1 MAQSSWRV
9 CCTKATR
16 SNCSIRVFSQIRNG
30 LRAGHPHFRK
40 WSQAALGLFCIL
52 RFFAR
57 KESRVRNGETIE
69 SHVPARL
76 DALPWSSWHW
86 LIVVSLGATWILDGL
101 EVTLAGALSG
111 VLTRHETLGLSD
123 AQVGATATCYLA
135 GAVIGALL
143 FGYGTDRFGRK
154 KLFFITVAV
163 YLIGTALSAFSWNFW
178 SYALFRA
185 ITGAGIGG
193 EYAAINSAIDE
204 LIPARVRGRVDL
216 TINGSYWV
224 GAAIGAAATL
234 VLLNPRHIPMW
245 LGWRCAFGIGA
256 ALGLIVI
263 FFRRW
268 IPESP
273 RWLMIHGRNHQAEE
287 IVADVER
294 NIFGSST
301 GTTGLACDAT
311 PTRIRTRTHT
321 PWREIWNAVVHEHRR
336 RSLLGLVLMSTQ
348 AFFYNAIFFTYALVL
363 MRFYG
368 VPGQDVGGYLLPFA
382 LGNVLG
388 PLLLGHLFDTIGRK
402 QMITMTYAVAGVLL
416 ALTGWLFHTG
426 CLNAQT
432 QTLSWT
438 IIFFVASAAASS
450 AYLTVSEIFPLEI
463 RGMAIAIFFAI
474 GTLVGGVGAPL
485 LFGWI
490 IGTGSST
497 ALFMGY
503 LLAAALMIFAAAME
517 KWIGVAAERRPLEH
531 IAAPLSS
538 RGL

>member
-1 MAQSSWRV
+1 MA
-9 CCTKATR
+9 
-16 SNCSIRVFSQIRNG
+16 
-30 LRAGHPHFRK
+30 
-40 WSQAALGLFCIL
+40 
-52 RFFAR
+52 
-57 KESRVRNGETIE
+57 NGETIE

-76 DALPWSSWHW
+76 DRLPWSSWHW

-101 EVTLAGALSG
+101 EVTLAGALG
-111 VLTRHETLGLSD
+111 GILTRPETLGLTP
-123 AQVGATATCYLA
+123 ARVGASATCYLA
-135 GAVIGALL
+135 GAVLGALL

-178 SYALFRA
+178 SYACFRA

-216 TINGSYWV
+216 IINGSYWV
-224 GAAIGAAATL
+224 GAAMGAAATL
-234 VLLNPRHIPMW
+234 VLVDPRYMPIW

-256 ALGLIVI
+256 TLGLIVI

-273 RWLMIHGRNHQAEE
+273 RWLMIHGRNEEAEE
-287 IVADVER
+287 IVAEVER
-294 NIFGSST
+294 KVSANFSAVIDRRYS
-301 GTTGLACDAT
+301 DAW

-321 PWREIWNAVVHEHRR
+321 PWREIWDAIAYEHRR
-336 RSLLGLVLMSTQ
+336 RSFLGFVLMSTQ

-363 MRFYG
+363 MRFYR
-368 VPGQDVGGYLLPFA
+368 VPEQNVGGYLLPFA

-402 QMITMTYAVAGVLL
+402 QMIAATYGLAGILL
-416 ALTGWLFHTG
+416 ALTGCFFHAGMLT
-426 CLNAQT
+426 AQT
-432 QTLSWT
+432 QTLAWT
-438 IIFFVASAAASS
+438 IIFFIASAAASS

-463 RGMAIAIFFAI
+463 RAVAIAIFYAI
-474 GTLVGGVGAPL
+474 GTLAGGVGAPL

-490 IGTGSST
+490 IGTGSFT
-497 ALFMGY
+497 ALFVGY
-503 LLAAALMIFAAAME
+503 LLAAALMVFGAIVEAR
-517 KWIGVAAERRPLEH
+517 IGVPAERRSLEH
-531 IAAPLSS
+531 VAAPLSS
-538 RGL
+538 KGL

>member
-1 MAQSSWRV
+1 MANADV
-9 CCTKATR
+9 
-16 SNCSIRVFSQIRNG
+16 
-30 LRAGHPHFRK
+30 
-40 WSQAALGLFCIL
+40 
-52 RFFAR
+52 
-57 KESRVRNGETIE
+57 IE
-69 SHVPARL
+69 SYVPARL
-76 DALPWSSWHW
+76 DRLPWSSWHW

-101 EVTLAGALSG
+101 EVTLAGALGG

-123 AQVGATATCYLA
+123 AQVGASATSYLA

-163 YLIGTALSAFSWNFW
+163 YLIGTALSGFSWSFW

-216 TINGSYWV
+216 IINGSYWV
-224 GAAIGAAATL
+224 GAAMGAAATL
-234 VLLNPRHIPMW
+234 VLLDPRHIPIW
-245 LGWRCAFGIGA
+245 LGWRFAFGIGA
-256 ALGLIVI
+256 TLGLIVI

-273 RWLMIHGRNHQAEE
+273 RWLMIHGRNPEAEE
-287 IVADVER
+287 IVTDVER
-294 NIFGSST
+294 KIAAKRSDGVLEDWSDSPAHPKT
-301 GTTGLACDAT
+301 AAT
-311 PTRIRTRTHT
+311 PSLHFSITPVRVRTRTHT
-321 PWREIWNAVVHEHRR
+321 PWREIWNAIVHEHRR
-336 RSLLGLVLMSTQ
+336 RSFLGFVLMSTQ

-368 VPGQDVGGYLLPFA
+368 VPEQNVGGYLLPFA
-382 LGNVLG
+382 VGNVLG

-402 QMITMTYAVAGVLL
+402 KMITATYALAGVLL
-416 ALTGWLFHTG
+416 AITGWLFHAGLLT
-426 CLNAQT
+426 AQT
-432 QTLSWT
+432 QTLAWT

-463 RGMAIAIFFAI
+463 RGMAIAIFFAV
-474 GTLVGGVGAPL
+474 GTLVGGVGSPL

-490 IGTGSST
+490 IGTGSSR
-497 ALFMGY
+497 ALFLGY
-503 LLAAALMIFAAAME
+503 LIAAALMIFAAAME
-517 KWIGVAAERRPLEH
+517 ALIGVAAERRSLEH

-538 RGL
+538 KGL

>member
-1 MAQSSWRV
+1 MTDS
-9 CCTKATR
+9 
-16 SNCSIRVFSQIRNG
+16 
-30 LRAGHPHFRK
+30 
-40 WSQAALGLFCIL
+40 
-52 RFFAR
+52 
-57 KESRVRNGETIE
+57 ETIE
-69 SHVPARL
+69 SYVPARL

-101 EVTLAGALSG
+101 EVTLAGALGG

-123 AQVGATATCYLA
+123 AQVGASATSYLA
-135 GAVIGALL
+135 GAVLGALL

-178 SYALFRA
+178 SYAVFRA

-216 TINGSYWV
+216 IINGSYWI

-234 VLLNPRHIPMW
+234 VLLDARYIPIW
-245 LGWRCAFGIGA
+245 LGWRCAFAIGA
-256 ALGLIVI
+256 TLGLIVI

-273 RWLMIHGRNHQAEE
+273 RWLMIHGRNPEAEE
-287 IVADVER
+287 IVGEVER
-294 NIFGSST
+294 KIAVAKSS
-301 GTTGLACDAT
+301 AVIAT
-311 PTRIRTRTHT
+311 SRDYSDLFPTRVRTRTHT
-321 PWREIWNAVVHEHRR
+321 PSQEIWEAIVHEHRR
-336 RSLLGLVLMSTQ
+336 RSFLGFVLMLTQ

-363 MRFYG
+363 TRFYN
-368 VPGQDVGGYLLPFA
+368 VPEQNVGGYLLPFA

-388 PLLLGHLFDTIGRK
+388 PVLLGHLFDTIGRK
-402 QMITMTYAVAGVLL
+402 KMIAVTYGLAGILL
-416 ALTGWLFHTG
+416 ALTGWLFQPGLLT
-426 CLNAQT
+426 AQT
-432 QTLSWT
+432 QTLAWT

-463 RGMAIAIFFAI
+463 RALAIAIFYAI
-474 GTLVGGVGAPL
+474 GTLVGGVGAPV

-490 IGTGSST
+490 IGTGSIT
-497 ALFMGY
+497 TLFVGY
-503 LLAAALMIFAAAME
+503 LVAAALMIVGATVEA
-517 KWIGVAAERRPLEH
+517 WIGVPAERRSLEH
-531 IAAPLSS
+531 VAAPLSS
-538 RGL
+538 KGL

>member
-1 MAQSSWRV
+1 MA
-9 CCTKATR
+9 
-16 SNCSIRVFSQIRNG
+16 
-30 LRAGHPHFRK
+30 
-40 WSQAALGLFCIL
+40 
-52 RFFAR
+52 
-57 KESRVRNGETIE
+57 NGETIQ
-69 SHVPARL
+69 SHVPNRL

-86 LIVVSLGATWILDGL
+86 LIVVALGATWILDGL
-101 EVTLAGALSG
+101 EVTLAGALGG
-111 VLTRHETLGLSD
+111 VLTRPETLGLSD
-123 AQVGATATCYLA
+123 AQVGASATCYLA
-135 GAVIGALL
+135 GAVLGALL

-163 YLIGTALSAFSWNFW
+163 YLVGTALSGFAWNFW
-178 SYALFRA
+178 SYAMFRA

-216 TINGSYWV
+216 MINGSYWV

-234 VLLNPRHIPMW
+234 VLLDPRYVPIW
-245 LGWRCAFGIGA
+245 LGWRSAFGIGA
-256 ALGLIVI
+256 TLGLIVI

-273 RWLMIHGRNHQAEE
+273 RWLMIHGRNDQAEQ

-294 NIFGSST
+294 KIHGSKAPLTSL
-301 GTTGLACDAT
+301 GYDSL

-321 PWREIWNAVVHEHRR
+321 PWREIWQAILHEHRR
-336 RSLLGLVLMSTQ
+336 RSFLAVVLMGTQ

-368 VPGQDVGGYLLPFA
+368 VPEQNVGGYLLPFA

-402 QMITMTYAVAGVLL
+402 QMITLTYGLAGVLL
-416 ALTGWLFHTG
+416 AVTGWLFHAGFLT
-426 CLNAQT
+426 AQT
-432 QTLSWT
+432 QTLAWT
-438 IIFFVASAAASS
+438 VIFFVASAAASS
-450 AYLTVSEIFPLEI
+450 AYLTISEIFPLEI
-463 RGMAIAIFFAI
+463 RAMAIAIFFAI
-474 GTLVGGVGAPL
+474 GTLVGGAGAPL

-490 IGTGSST
+490 IGTGSRS
-497 ALFMGY
+497 ALFVGY
-503 LLAAALMIFAAAME
+503 LLAAALMIFAAVME
-517 KWIGVAAERRPLEH
+517 ALIGVPAERRSLEE

-538 RGL
+538 KGL